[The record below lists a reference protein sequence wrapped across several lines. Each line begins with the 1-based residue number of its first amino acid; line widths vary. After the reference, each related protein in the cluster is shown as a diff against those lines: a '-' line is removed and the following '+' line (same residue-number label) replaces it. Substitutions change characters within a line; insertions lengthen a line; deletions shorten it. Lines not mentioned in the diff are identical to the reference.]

1 MYLPG
6 EMAKVFENSG
16 IHYNQQLLNPI
27 ENIQKYTT
35 SSDIAL
41 NLGVYGVD
49 LSYTKIFGQNEKTL
63 LYISTI
69 RKLSQQ
75 LGIPEEQFVSAFK
88 DIEKNVSNKDS
99 LSKYVN
105 ELYSQADKF
114 LKEND
119 RHVTAALV
127 ILGGWTETLYLA
139 TQIVDKDNKPIL
151 SERIAVQK
159 YSLNSLMSLLNNYQN
174 DITISKY
181 LLLLRMLKKSFDKIE
196 IYYEE
201 NDLMVD
207 TINKMITTN
216 KLNINLPPETI
227 NDIRVIIA
235 AIRNEMIY

>member
-1 MYLPG
+1 
-6 EMAKVFENSG
+6 MAKVFENSG